1 MGINMLDMKQNNA
14 HTVLSALRSSKTS
27 TIKDMAQMT
36 GLSFATVGNV
46 LNGFVERGEVIL
58 GEMHSATGGRPSQA
72 YTYNAEYAHVLAL
85 SARIR
90 NGKNI
95 ISACVGNLYGEAVW
109 QTEQCFDTIQLTSFE
124 SMIESTLLAYP
135 TISIAAFSLPG
146 IEQNGVIL
154 TNDYT
159 ELEGISFKEYFQTK
173 YQLSVVIENDVNA
186 AVLGYGRNTKAVS
199 VLVGIYFPRVFGPG
213 AGVVIDNKILKGFC
227 GYAGEISLLPIGID
241 WLSINYENS
250 QEVGAAISRLI
261 SIFCGI
267 VNPEHIVLYGDFFTD
282 ALKEVIIQEIPAQA
296 IRNIFPTLD
305 YTGDLDSDIILGL
318 FELALSAYQSGAR
331 GKYLP
336 KKNNIFI
343 VSE

>member
-14 HTVLSALRSSKTS
+14 YTVLSTLRSSKTS

-58 GEMHSATGGRPSQA
+58 GEMHSATGGRPSQV
-72 YTYNAEYAHVLAL
+72 YTFNAEYAHVLAL

-90 NGKNI
+90 NGQNI

-109 QTEQCFDTIQLTSFE
+109 QTEQCFDTIRLTSFE
-124 SMIESTLLAYP
+124 TILESSLQAYP

-154 TNDYT
+154 MNDYSD
-159 ELEGISFKEYFQTK
+159 LEGISFNEYFQTK

-186 AVLGYGRNTKAVS
+186 AVLGYGSKTEAVS
-199 VLVGIYFPRVFGPG
+199 VLAGIYFPRFFGPG
-213 AGVVIDNKILKGFC
+213 AGTVIDNKIVKGFN

-241 WLSINYENS
+241 WLSINYEDP
-250 QEVGAAISRLI
+250 QEVGTAISRLL
-261 SIFCGI
+261 SIFCCT
-267 VNPEHIVLYGDFFTD
+267 VNPERIVLYGDFFTD
-282 ALKEVIIQEIPAQA
+282 ALKEAIIQEISALVL
-296 IRNIFPTLD
+296 RNIFPSLD
-305 YTGDLDSDIILGL
+305 YTGDLDSDIISGL
-318 FELALSAYQSGAR
+318 FELALSAYQSGTS
-331 GKYLP
+331 GKYRLI
-336 KKNNIFI
+336 N
-343 VSE
+343 